1 MISNHTRS
9 RGLKQRAGVYW
20 LRPVRIMPAM
30 RGIAIFLIVLLGPV
44 LSAAE
49 YPQAEIANGP
59 IKAKLYLP
67 DPKDGYY
74 RGTRFDWSGVIA
86 SLEFGGHNY
95 FGPWLEK
102 HDPKVHDAIAGPVE
116 EFRTG
121 TSALGYDEAKPG
133 ETFIKIGI
141 GVLRKGSEP
150 RYAFS
155 APFEIV
161 DTGKWEV
168 QKGSDWIEFVQTLKD
183 KSGHGY
189 VYSKRVS
196 LAQGK
201 PEMALEHRLRNT
213 GSRVIETLVYNHN
226 FFVLDNLPS
235 GPGFVVEF
243 PFELSGTR
251 DLGGLAEVRGRQI
264 VYLQE
269 LAEGKSVGTDI
280 KGFGP
285 SAKDYDIRV
294 ENRRAGAG
302 VRITGDQ
309 PLSSFFFWT
318 ARTTVCPEPYLSFR
332 VEPGGEA
339 AWRINYEFYTMP
351 ARGAN

>member
-1 MISNHTRS
+1 
-9 RGLKQRAGVYW
+9 
-20 LRPVRIMPAM
+20 M
-30 RGIAIFLIVLLGPV
+30 RGTAVFLTLLFGSA

-49 YPQAEIANGP
+49 FPQAEIANGP
-59 IKAKLYLP
+59 MKAKLYLP

-74 RGTRFDWSGVIA
+74 LGTRFDWSGVIA
-86 SLEFGGHNY
+86 GLEYGGHNY

-133 ETFIKIGI
+133 ETFVKIGI
-141 GVLRKGSEP
+141 GALRKGSEP
-150 RYAFS
+150 RYSFS

-168 QKGSDWIEFVQTLKD
+168 RKGSDWIEFVQTLTD
-183 KSGHGY
+183 KSGY
-189 VYSKRVS
+189 AYIYRKRVS
-196 LAQGK
+196 LAKGK
-201 PEMALEHRLRNT
+201 PEMSLEHSLRNT
-213 GSRVIETLVYNHN
+213 GSRVIETSVYDHN

-251 DLGGLAEVRGRQI
+251 DLRGLAEVRGRQI

-269 LAEGKSVGTDI
+269 LAQGQSVGTDI
-280 KGFGP
+280 KGFGAT
-285 SAKDYDIRV
+285 AKDYDIRV
-294 ENRRAGAG
+294 ENHKAGAG
-302 VRITGDQ
+302 VRITADQ
-309 PLSSFFFWT
+309 PLSSLYFWT
-318 ARTTVCPEPYLSFR
+318 ARTAVCPEPYINFR
-332 VEPGGEA
+332 IEPGGEA
-339 AWRINYEFYTMP
+339 TWRINYEFYTLP
-351 ARGAN
+351 ARGAD